1 MYDLVLKNC
10 KIVNENLIIE
20 SDIAIKNSRIEK
32 ISKDIS
38 SDSKEVIDVNGR
50 YVIPGLIDDQVHFRE
65 PGLTHKGEIATE
77 SKAGLAGGVTSYFE
91 MPNVNPT
98 TTTNE
103 NLTKKF
109 ELASTRSLSNYSFH
123 LGASNTN
130 IEEIKRA
137 DIHQAS
143 ALKVFMGASTGDM
156 LVDDLDALD
165 DIFNYSPL
173 IVVTHCEDQKTVEK
187 NEKLFDEKYGENV
200 SAEHHHLIRDV
211 DSCYLSSS
219 LAVDLAKKYDA
230 DLHVFHLTTEKEMDL
245 FTAGDIDGKKITAEV
260 CVHHMFFNESF
271 YSKLGNQ
278 IKCNPSIKHESDRAA
293 LIKALLENKIDI
305 IATDH
310 APHTWDEKN
319 KPYVEAP
326 AGLPLV
332 QHGMQI
338 LMDFYHQNVINLETI
353 VEKTSHNV
361 AKRFQ
366 IKDRGYIREG
376 YYADI
381 AILDLDQPYTVSK
394 ENILYKCGWSPFE
407 GHDFKSS
414 IFMTIVNGNIAFKD
428 GMISDNLPFGMQ
440 IEFNR

>member
-1 MYDLVLKNC
+1 MFDLILKNC
-10 KIVNENLIIE
+10 KIVNDNNVFE
-20 SDIAIKNSRIEK
+20 SDIAIKNSRIEL
-32 ISKDIS
+32 ISREIT
-38 SDSKEVIDVNGR
+38 SDSKEILDAEGR

-65 PGLTHKGEIATE
+65 PGLTHKGDIASE
-77 SKAGLAGGVTSYFE
+77 SKSGLAGGVTSYFE

-103 NLTKKF
+103 NLNKKF
-109 ELASTRSLSNYSFH
+109 QLASTKSLSNYSFH

-130 IEEIKRA
+130 IEEIKKA

-143 ALKVFMGASTGDM
+143 ALKVFMGASTGEM
-156 LVDDLDALD
+156 LVDDIDALD

-173 IVVTHCEDQKTVEK
+173 IVVTHCEDQETVKK
-187 NEKLFDEKYGENV
+187 NERLFLEKYGDEV

-211 DSCYLSSS
+211 ESCYLSSS

-245 FTAGDIDGKKITAEV
+245 FSAGAIDGKKITAEV
-260 CVHHMFFNESF
+260 CVHHMYFNESY
-271 YSKLGNQ
+271 YSELGNQ
-278 IKCNPSIKHESDRAA
+278 IKCNPSIKEESDRLA
-293 LIKALLENKIDI
+293 LIKSLLENKIDI

-310 APHTWDEKN
+310 APHTWDEKSQ
-319 KPYVEAP
+319 PYPQAP

-332 QHGMQI
+332 QHGLQI
-338 LMDFYHQNVINLETI
+338 LMDFYHQDILTLKKI

-366 IKDRGYIREG
+366 IRDRGYIREG
-376 YYADI
+376 YYADLV
-381 AILDLDQPYTVSK
+381 ILDLDKPYEVSK

-407 GHDFKSS
+407 GHKFNSS
-414 IFMTIVNGNIAFKD
+414 IYMTIVNGHIAFKD
-428 GMISDNLPFGMQ
+428 GMVCNNLPFGMQ